1 MATSEGATLTE
12 ATRRV
17 MAMRRQ
23 NVSRARIANALG
35 VTMDVI
41 RTIERL
47 GAGKT
52 RNKARR
58 RILRWMAQGGTALDA
73 PPPRPAGKRG
83 PGRPPGSGKRRRRS
97 TGRRGRR
104 PGRPPA
110 SASVVPVRS
119 ADVGTVTLE
128 VEGGRVVRLRGGRS
142 YLLRGT
148 TLYEVLPH

>member
-1 MATSEGATLTE
+1 MATSEEGTLAE

-17 MAMRRQ
+17 LAMRRV
-23 NVSRARIANALG
+23 NVSRARIASALA

-58 RILRWMAQGGTALDA
+58 HILRWMAQGGAPLDA
-73 PPPRPAGKRG
+73 PPPRPAGRRG
-83 PGRPPGSGKRRRRS
+83 PGRPPGSVTRGYI
-97 TGRRGRR
+97 GRPRGRR
-104 PGRPPA
+104 PGRPPIA
-110 SASVVPVRS
+110 TSGDS
-119 ADVGTVTLE
+119 VTLE
-128 VEGGRVVRLRGGRS
+128 MEDGRSVRLRGGRA

-148 TLYEVLPH
+148 TLYEVLR